1 MEALSSLDP
10 PPNAEVIGGNKR
22 RHNDIDNEFRH
33 IDQGQSRLNEWV
45 REGGKD
51 IGVVKGY
58 HDARRHVVITSFS
71 PPDMPNRFPTVNAP
85 YLLWVRDLRNDVLNH
100 TRDDSHEQLFF
111 DVL

>member
-10 PPNAEVIGGNKR
+10 PPNAEVIGGHER
-22 RHNDIDNEFRH
+22 SHNDIDNEFRQ
-33 IDQGQSRLNEWV
+33 IDQGQSRLDEWV
-45 REGGKD
+45 REGGKG

-71 PPDMPNRFPTVNAP
+71 HPDVLNHFPIFDAP
-85 YLLWVRDLRNDVLNH
+85 YLLWVRDLRNDILNH
-100 TRDDSHEQLFF
+100 THDDSHEPLFF